1 MSLTREDLEDIKQLM
16 ESVVYTA
23 TASQFKQINEHFDAV
38 DKRFEEIDKR
48 FEAIDTRF
56 DEAEALQNEILQAV
70 SDESATQG
78 ATLDHHETRITR
90 LEKAAA

>member
-23 TASQFKQINEHFDAV
+23 TASQFKQINERFDAV
-38 DKRFEEIDKR
+38 DKRFEE
-48 FEAIDTRF
+48 IDTRF

-78 ATLDHHETRITR
+78 ATLDDHETRITR

>member
-1 MSLTREDLEDIKQLM
+1 MSLTRDDLDDIKQLM

-23 TASQFKQINEHFDAV
+23 TVSQFEQINKRLDAMDQRFDAM
-38 DKRFEEIDKR
+38 DQ
-48 FEAIDTRF
+48 RF
-56 DEAEALQNEILQAV
+56 DDAQELQNEILQMV

-78 ATLDHHETRITR
+78 ATLDDHEVRITR